1 MLIPIESF
9 FQSNIKQPKTKF
21 EETILNLQKKFQK
34 FSWYENIFLEKEKNH
49 KNVFVIKSKYE
60 IDTDQLPTRYDE
72 YQIKYLWEN
81 KKQLSITEALE
92 KFQKKFSKEPWF
104 KSITIE
110 KNQIW
115 VKLNFL
121 KHNLPDFYENYPI
134 RFSL

>member
-9 FQSNIKQPKTKF
+9 FLSNIKQPKTKF
-21 EETILNLQKKFQK
+21 EEIILNLQKKFQK
-34 FSWYENIFLEKEKNH
+34 FSWYENIFLEKEKNY

-104 KSITIE
+104 KSIIIE

-121 KHNLPDFYENYPI
+121 KHNLPDFYENHPI